1 MTSNNQSTA
10 FNADEKQQN
19 AAKYGTGKGFIAAWA
34 PCILGFA
41 VAGPLGAIGGALIGD
56 KLARAID
63 LGNPNGKYTDE
74 EQSP

>member
-1 MTSNNQSTA
+1 MNCNTHSQA
-10 FNADEKQQN
+10 FKAQQQKQH
-19 AAKYGTGKGFIAAWA
+19 AAKYGTANGFVAAWA

-41 VAGPLGAIGGALIGD
+41 IAGPLGAIGGALIGN

-74 EQSP
+74 